1 MCIGGEERSK
11 QITQLR
17 SGCHIVIATPGR
29 LIDLTKN
36 KIMLFHSCK
45 YLCLD
50 EADHLLD
57 TGFDESIQELLSNF
71 HHQRQ
76 TVLFSA
82 TFPRQLIEFV
92 QQSLVKPVI
101 VNVNRAGAANMD
113 ILQSV
118 FLVDLSSIHN

>member
-1 MCIGGEERSK
+1 M
-11 QITQLR
+11 
-17 SGCHIVIATPGR
+17 
-29 LIDLTKN
+29 
-36 KIMLFHSCK
+36 
-45 YLCLD
+45 CLD

>member
-1 MCIGGEERSK
+1 M
-11 QITQLR
+11 
-17 SGCHIVIATPGR
+17 
-29 LIDLTKN
+29 
-36 KIMLFHSCK
+36 
-45 YLCLD
+45 CLD

-57 TGFDESIQELLSNF
+57 TGFDESIQELLNNF